1 VVQRALYQ
9 GNRKLI
15 VSSTGQ
21 AELYNLSQD
30 ATELQNLYSP
40 DDPAARLLSS
50 AMESWI
56 QRIPRV
62 KPRDKKLDRQTVDRL
77 RSLGYVQ

>member
-1 VVQRALYQ
+1 VVQRAIYQ

-30 ATELQNLYSP
+30 PTETRGLYGL
-40 DDPAARLLSS
+40 DDPAARLLNSM
-50 AMESWI
+50 MESWI
-56 QRIPRV
+56 QRIPRART
-62 KPRDKKLDRQTVDRL
+62 KDKKLDRQTVDRL